1 MLLSNASRAETL
13 RTFDQLSRRLGN
25 TSSRLTVVTT
35 SDSPRRRSGHAS
47 SRSTASSNG
56 SSSNRERGS
65 SSKQTPTPRRDAGE
79 DKTAGRREKKSK
91 SSLTPPPKRQ
101 HHHQQEQYKPPSGK
115 NRASTSDAVSP
126 LRSRT
131 PARQPP
137 AVPNRL
143 SLASIATDST
153 KLGEIPERKWT
164 SRHTRRRN
172 SDSSLDESDYY
183 NVAPVFPLK
192 PYETPVKERRFFGLF
207 RRRS

>member
-13 RTFDQLSRRLGN
+13 RTFDQLSRRLGS
-25 TSSRLTVVTT
+25 TSSRLTVITVATT
-35 SDSPRRRSGHAS
+35 PDKPRRRSGHAS
-47 SRSTASSNG
+47 SGSTSSSDSSN
-56 SSSNRERGS
+56 SSRGYGPS
-65 SSKQTPTPRRDAGE
+65 SRKTPTPRRDAGE
-79 DKTAGRREKKSK
+79 DKTTDRREKKSK
-91 SSLTPPPKRQ
+91 SSLTPPPKTQ
-101 HHHQQEQYKPPSGK
+101 HHQHEPHPGK
-115 NRASTSDAVSP
+115 NQPGSADAVPP
-126 LRSRT
+126 LRGRT
-131 PARQPP
+131 PARQSP

-153 KLGEIPERKWT
+153 KLGEIPERKWM

-172 SDSSLDESDYY
+172 SDSTMDESDYY